1 VAGLAQR
8 AIVVCP
14 LLPFP
19 PESGG
24 HKRTL
29 RLLEALERV
38 GAAPHLLT
46 TDPRPDAAAAARDRN
61 WALDV
66 VPEPPPTLA
75 GRARQHARRLPS
87 PVVPALERRLGELV
101 GEGCAF
107 VQLEHAQSA
116 SYLPA
121 ARGAPVVLS
130 LHNVDSELL
139 RSVARGHRALT
150 PGWARAWGRWQ
161 AMRALERR
169 LLPRADAVL
178 CVSDDD
184 ARLLAGRAARVL
196 VVPNGVD
203 DDLFGVDPGLPQDER
218 VLFFGR
224 LDYAPNAHGLERMLR
239 EVWPGV
245 AAARPGAVL
254 RIAGA
259 GPAARLE
266 AAARRAKRVEVLGF
280 VPDLRAELER
290 ARVIAVPVWQG
301 GGTRLKVLE
310 GLAAARPVVGTT
322 LGVAGI
328 GFEHSRH
335 GLVADDAAVFAEAVA
350 SLLGDAA
357 RSRELAA
364 EGRALA
370 ERFRWR
376 AATSRAEELYRGLL
390 HRTNVQSAR

>member
-1 VAGLAQR
+1 VPDPVQR
-8 AIVVCP
+8 AVVVCP

-29 RLLEALERV
+29 RLLEAIQRA

-46 TDPRPDAAAAARDRN
+46 TDPRPEAAAAARDRD
-61 WALDV
+61 WSVDAV
-66 VPEPPPTLA
+66 AEPRPTLA
-75 GRARQHARRLPS
+75 SRTRQHVRRLPTPLVPALARRLS
-87 PVVPALERRLGELV
+87 AMASG
-101 GEGCAF
+101 GCAF

-121 ARGAPVVLS
+121 ARGARVVLS
-130 LHNVDSELL
+130 LHNIDSELL
-139 RSVARGHRALT
+139 GSVARGHRPLT

-169 LLPRADAVL
+169 GLPLADAVL

-184 ARLLAGRAARVL
+184 ARLIADRSGPVV

-203 DDLFGVDPGLPQDER
+203 DDLFGVDPALPADER

-239 EVWPGV
+239 EVWPRV
-245 AAARPGAVL
+245 AADRPGAVL
-254 RIAGA
+254 RIAGPGRA
-259 GPAARLE
+259 PGVE
-266 AAARRAKRVEVLGF
+266 AAARGAERVELLGF
-280 VPDLRAELER
+280 VPDLRGELER
-290 ARVIAVPVWQG
+290 ARAIAVPVWQG

-310 GLAAARPVVGTT
+310 GLAAARPLVGTA

-328 GFEHSRH
+328 GFEHGRH
-335 GLVADDAAVFAEAVA
+335 GLVADEPAAFAEAVA
-350 SLLGDAA
+350 SLLGDAN
-357 RSRELAA
+357 RSRQLAA

-376 AATSRAEELYRGLL
+376 SATAVAEELYRGWL
-390 HRTNVQSAR
+390 HRTNVQPAP